1 MAGQK
6 TARVRLTCCRRRRKQ
21 RFFDGF
27 GSGHRRLQAGTP
39 ISASIFRE
47 EATIEL
53 ILFFLLGAGAYVG
66 WNIGANDT
74 ANCIGT
80 TVGCG
85 LISFRKA
92 VILVSIFAIAGA
104 MLQGH
109 HVMKTIGKGIVSAD
123 LNYTAIM
130 VALICSGFF
139 VTLATFFRIPTSTS
153 QAIVGGVVG
162 IGLAVGAEVNY
173 AKFGTIAGSWI
184 LCPVLV
190 LTLSFCLSKLLGAIL
205 RKIQV
210 NPMLVQQTLGWLAIL
225 SACYVAYSM
234 GANNA
239 GNAVGPIANLGIVH
253 PKILLAIGGV
263 SIAIGAITYGRKV
276 ADTVG
281 KGITPLDIPGAFVAQ
296 VASAFGMHL
305 FSMLGIP
312 VSTSSAI
319 VGAVVGV
326 GLVKGAKSISKKTIL
341 TILIGW
347 VATPCLA
354 AVSSFLM
361 YRLITAISA

>member
-1 MAGQK
+1 M
-6 TARVRLTCCRRRRKQ
+6 
-21 RFFDGF
+21 
-27 GSGHRRLQAGTP
+27 
-39 ISASIFRE
+39 
-47 EATIEL
+47 
-53 ILFFLLGAGAYVG
+53 LGASAYVG

-85 LISFRKA
+85 LLSFKRA
-92 VILVSIFAIAGA
+92 VILVAVFVILGA

-109 HVMKTIGKGIVSAD
+109 HVMHTIGKGIVKTD
-123 LNYTAIM
+123 LNYLSVC

-153 QAIVGGVVG
+153 QAIVGGVLG
-162 IGLAVGAEVNY
+162 IGLAVGAEVDFS
-173 AKFGTIAGSWI
+173 KLILIAESWI
-184 LCPVLV
+184 LCPLLVMGLAFGLMLLTRFVLGGFNTSSPITQHV
-190 LTLSFCLSKLLGAIL
+190 FGL
-205 RKIQV
+205 
-210 NPMLVQQTLGWLAIL
+210 LAIL

-239 GNAVGPIANLGIVH
+239 GNAVGPVANLNIF
-253 PKILLAIGGV
+253 PPRLLLFIGGV
-263 SIAIGAITYGRKV
+263 SIAVGAVSYGRKV

-281 KGITPLDIPGAFVAQ
+281 KGITPLDIPSAFVAQ
-296 VASAFGMHL
+296 ISSAFGMHL

-326 GLVKGAKSISKKTIL
+326 GLVKGARAISKKTIL
-341 TILIGW
+341 TILTGW
-347 VATPCLA
+347 VLTPTLACLA
-354 AVSSFLM
+354 SYSL
-361 YRLITAISA
+361 YSLLTLIWP

>member
-1 MAGQK
+1 M
-6 TARVRLTCCRRRRKQ
+6 
-21 RFFDGF
+21 
-27 GSGHRRLQAGTP
+27 
-39 ISASIFRE
+39 
-47 EATIEL
+47 
-53 ILFFLLGAGAYVG
+53 LGASSYVG

-85 LISFRKA
+85 LLSFKRA
-92 VILVSIFAIAGA
+92 AILVAVFAILGA

-109 HVMKTIGKGIVSAD
+109 HVMHTIGKGIVKTD
-123 LNYTAIM
+123 LNYLAVC

-162 IGLAVGAEVNY
+162 IGLAVGAEIDFS
-173 AKFGTIAGSWI
+173 KFILIAESWI
-184 LCPVLV
+184 ICPLLVMALAFGLMHLIRLV
-190 LTLSFCLSKLLGAIL
+190 LNRFETSSIL
-205 RKIQV
+205 F
-210 NPMLVQQTLGWLAIL
+210 QQTFGYLAII
-225 SACYVAYSM
+225 SGCYVAYSM

-239 GNAVGPIANLGIVH
+239 GNAVGPVANLNIFP
-253 PKILLAIGGV
+253 PKVLLFIGGV
-263 SIAIGAITYGRKV
+263 SIAVGAWTYGQKV

-296 VASAFGMHL
+296 VSSAFGMHL

-326 GLVKGAKSISKKTIL
+326 GLVKGAGGIRLKTIL
-341 TILIGW
+341 SILIGW
-347 VATPCLA
+347 VLTPSLA
-354 AVSSFLM
+354 GTVSYLF
-361 YRLITAISA
+361 YKVITI

>member
-1 MAGQK
+1 M
-6 TARVRLTCCRRRRKQ
+6 
-21 RFFDGF
+21 
-27 GSGHRRLQAGTP
+27 
-39 ISASIFRE
+39 
-47 EATIEL
+47 
-53 ILFFLLGAGAYVG
+53 LGASAYVG

-85 LISFRKA
+85 LLSFRRA
-92 VILVSIFAIAGA
+92 VILVAVFAILGA

-109 HVMKTIGKGIVSAD
+109 HVMHTIGKGIVKTD
-123 LNYTAIM
+123 LNYLAVC
-130 VALICSGFF
+130 VALICSGVF
-139 VTLATFFRIPTSTS
+139 VTLATFFKIPTSTS

-162 IGLAVGAEVNY
+162 IGLAVGAEVDFS
-173 AKFGTIAGSWI
+173 KFILIAESWI
-184 LCPVLV
+184 ICPILVMALAYGLMHLIRLV
-190 LTLSFCLSKLLGAIL
+190 LRRFATSSILFQQALGY
-205 RKIQV
+205 
-210 NPMLVQQTLGWLAIL
+210 LAII
-225 SACYVAYSM
+225 SSCYVAYSM

-239 GNAVGPIANLGIVH
+239 GNAVGPVANLNIFPTRV
-253 PKILLAIGGV
+253 LLLIGGL

-281 KGITPLDIPGAFVAQ
+281 KGITPLDIPAAFVAQ

-305 FSMLGIP
+305 FSMFGIP

-326 GLVKGAKSISKKTIL
+326 GLVKGAHGISTKTIL

-347 VATPCLA
+347 VLTPALA
-354 AVSSFLM
+354 GTCAFMLYKVIETL
-361 YRLITAISA
+361 LA

>member
-1 MAGQK
+1 
-6 TARVRLTCCRRRRKQ
+6 
-21 RFFDGF
+21 
-27 GSGHRRLQAGTP
+27 
-39 ISASIFRE
+39 
-47 EATIEL
+47 
-53 ILFFLLGAGAYVG
+53 LLGASAYVG

-85 LISFRKA
+85 LLSFKRA
-92 VILVSIFAIAGA
+92 VILVAVFAILGA

-109 HVMKTIGKGIVSAD
+109 HVMHTIGKGIVKTD
-123 LNYTAIM
+123 LNYLAVC

-162 IGLAVGAEVNY
+162 IGLAVGAEVDY
-173 AKFGTIAGSWI
+173 SKFVLIAESWI
-184 LCPVLV
+184 ICPLLVMALAYGLMHLIRLV
-190 LTLSFCLSKLLGAIL
+190 LRRFETSSIL
-205 RKIQV
+205 F
-210 NPMLVQQTLGWLAIL
+210 QQAFGYLAIL

-239 GNAVGPIANLGIVH
+239 GNAVGPVANLNIFP
-253 PKILLAIGGV
+253 PKLLLFIGGV
-263 SIAIGAITYGRKV
+263 SIAVGAGTYGQKV

-296 VASAFGMHL
+296 ISSAFGMHL
-305 FSMLGIP
+305 FSMFGIP

-326 GLVKGAKSISKKTIL
+326 GLVKGAGGISLKTIL

-347 VATPCLA
+347 ALTPTLA
-354 AVSSFLM
+354 G
-361 YRLITAISA
+361 TASYLLYKVIKILLV